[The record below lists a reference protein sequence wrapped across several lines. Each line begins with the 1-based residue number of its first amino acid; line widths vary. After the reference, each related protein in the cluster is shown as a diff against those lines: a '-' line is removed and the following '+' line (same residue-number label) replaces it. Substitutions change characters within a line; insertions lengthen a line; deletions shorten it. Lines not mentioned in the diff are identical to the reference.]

1 MLVLDVKYQKLFILK
16 SLNKKITLRKK
27 NLYYF
32 HEKEN
37 THCLAFNCRQY
48 SHDNLLRDG
57 LACVLQMRRRRAMS
71 RGKQQLPEYCQVR
84 GNRHHDGH
92 RIFHWQALYLQA

>member
-1 MLVLDVKYQKLFILK
+1 M
-16 SLNKKITLRKK
+16 NKKITLRKK

-37 THCLAFNCRQY
+37 THCPAFNCRQY